1 MKKQTKNFLNKVE
14 DKDNIEGITTPHI
27 YMGSDS
33 NPKAAIHIEDLD
45 GLNSVNILYQGSPKK
60 WISIP
65 ANQAKYFEKRVAH
78 AIGQSLD
85 ETIHML
91 RHKHLYMPKKFFEEN
106 QQLHYKEF
114 LQHPGD
120 MVIG

>member
-1 MKKQTKNFLNKVE
+1 
-14 DKDNIEGITTPHI
+14 
-27 YMGSDS
+27 MGSDT

-120 MVIG
+120 MVIGQFKIKKLHYTTSIDGKYHCNNCLVF